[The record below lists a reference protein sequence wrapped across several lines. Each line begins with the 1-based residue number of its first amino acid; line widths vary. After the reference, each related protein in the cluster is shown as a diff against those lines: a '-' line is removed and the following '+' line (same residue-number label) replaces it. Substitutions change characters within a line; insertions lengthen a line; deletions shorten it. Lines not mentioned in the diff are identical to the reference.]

1 MGHKLSAII
10 IIAHV
15 IWTVIIMNLEL
26 TDMLCMMT
34 DYFMSC
40 DWDAE
45 DEKLKNFHLYF
56 ILKSYFWTGVFEDNL
71 RRISMKTDYLSTL
84 EFSMTKS
91 NLPIK
96 MSYFELILIVHLR
109 QRKTIQTV
117 RINFRTGCQDFLI
130 FLIKFLNVFMKR
142 HELTVKFDQKVG

>member
-1 MGHKLSAII
+1 
-10 IIAHV
+10 
-15 IWTVIIMNLEL
+15 
-26 TDMLCMMT
+26 
-34 DYFMSC
+34 
-40 DWDAE
+40 
-45 DEKLKNFHLYF
+45 
-56 ILKSYFWTGVFEDNL
+56 
-71 RRISMKTDYLSTL
+71 MKTDYLSTL

-117 RINFRTGCQDFLI
+117 RINFRTGCQDCLI

-142 HELTVKFDQKVG
+142 HDLTVKSDQKIG